1 MVRTIQQMDGGD
13 FLMKSLLAL
22 PFVVFAASETQAQAS
37 FDCNLA
43 ATTVEKTICADAALS
58 KLDRQMADAFRN
70 ARKSTTK
77 SKSASILADQRYWIG
92 QRNACSSDRRCLT
105 DSMRKRIADLNAPTA
120 DQTAGLT
127 GLYCNDTGVMGLQ
140 EQGQNLRFDFL
151 FFSGNFACGTQ
162 TLTAQRSGSG
172 WSSSYNGC
180 RMTLTKEGG
189 AMVVRS
195 DTINTCKAL
204 YCGAGAAISEFRMP
218 LTGKI
223 PGVTNPFTDTVGER
237 QC

>member
-1 MVRTIQQMDGGD
+1 MRC
-13 FLMKSLLAL
+13 LLAL
-22 PFVVFAASETQAQAS
+22 PFVVLAGFEAQAQAS
-37 FDCNLA
+37 FDCKLA

-70 ARKSTTK
+70 ARRSA
-77 SKSASILADQRYWIG
+77 SKDRSASILADQRTWIG
-92 QRNACSSDRRCLT
+92 QRNSCSSDRSCLLA
-105 DSMRKRIADLNAPTA
+105 SMQNRIADLNTPTSV
-120 DQTAGLT
+120 QTAGLT
-127 GLYCNDTGVMGLQ
+127 GLYCNDTGIMGLQ

-180 RMTLTKEGG
+180 RMTLMKEGG
-189 AMVVRS
+189 SMVVRS
-195 DTINTCKAL
+195 DTVDTCKAL
-204 YCGAGAAISEFRMP
+204 YCGAGAAISVSRMP